1 MDTYYLFTY
10 NWIVVELFFIELFNE
25 MTNHYFHIRC
35 KRYDIEK
42 LLNRLMSVLSS
53 LEKKYKNANHEL
65 NTFIN

>member
-1 MDTYYLFTY
+1 MNTYYLFTY

-25 MTNHYFHIRC
+25 MTNHYFYIRS

-42 LLNRLMSVLSS
+42 LLIKCMSARSS
-53 LEKKYKNANHEL
+53 SEKKNANDEL